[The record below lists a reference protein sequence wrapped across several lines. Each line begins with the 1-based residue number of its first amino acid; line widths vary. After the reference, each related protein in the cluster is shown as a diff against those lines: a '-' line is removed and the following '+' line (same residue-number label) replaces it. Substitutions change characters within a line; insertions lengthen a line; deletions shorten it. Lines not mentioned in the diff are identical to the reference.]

1 MGSKT
6 NVEKCT
12 GLITGLA
19 IAEMLSTGQLQIK
32 VRDNS
37 ESKPHYT
44 DNAFLGPVTRALC
57 DQPTSAFE
65 QMLDETPGLRDL
77 LYLMAIDT
85 PRPQLL
91 STLLSRIHPLPAME
105 QSLHRIGHVIGWGS
119 ELRAIKHIRAS
130 GIDDD
135 ALPLS
140 LYYMLRYDEAP
151 IEGVMMA
158 AQTTE
163 SRRIA
168 HIVGMAIGLQHGIH
182 VFPQVWRHG
191 LPQYALLI
199 EIATA
204 NADHW
209 IDILSKQARNS

>member
-6 NVEKCT
+6 NVEKGM

-19 IAEMLSTGQLQIK
+19 TAEILSTGQLHAK

-37 ESKPHYT
+37 EIVPHYA
-44 DNAFLGPVTRALC
+44 DDALLGPVTRTLIE
-57 DQPTSAFE
+57 QPISAFQ
-65 QMLDETPGLRDL
+65 QMLDETLGQQDV

-91 STLLSRIHPLPAME
+91 SDLLARMHPEPVME
-105 QSLHRIGHVIGWGS
+105 QALHRIGHVIGWGS

-135 ALPLS
+135 VLPLS

-151 IEGVMMA
+151 LKGVMKA
-158 AQTTE
+158 AQTTT
-163 SRRIA
+163 SDRIA
-168 HIVGMAIGLQHGIH
+168 HIVGMAIGLQHGTH
-182 VFPQVWRHG
+182 VFPESGLHR
-191 LPQYALLI
+191 LPQYDLLT
-199 EIATA
+199 EIVAA
-204 NADHW
+204 NSDQW
-209 IDILSKQARNS
+209 IDILSKQARKS